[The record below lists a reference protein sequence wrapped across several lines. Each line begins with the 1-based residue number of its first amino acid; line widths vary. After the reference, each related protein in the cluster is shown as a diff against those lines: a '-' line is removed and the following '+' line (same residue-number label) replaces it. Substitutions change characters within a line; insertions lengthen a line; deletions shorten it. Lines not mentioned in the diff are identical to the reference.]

1 MRGRRA
7 GRLSPSAQS
16 AEMRIATRWVEVGP
30 AFGSLLMRTP
40 VPLAPRVLGTADS
53 VCSTRRWRVA
63 DAAAS
68 VIVDLV
74 LVGASRRLRGDD
86 ISGGRAS
93 RLAE

>member
-1 MRGRRA
+1 M
-7 GRLSPSAQS
+7 STS
-16 AEMRIATRWVEVGP
+16 
-30 AFGSLLMRTP
+30 
-40 VPLAPRVLGTADS
+40 VPLVSRVLGTADS

-63 DAAAS
+63 DAAAV

-74 LVGASRRLRGDD
+74 LVGASRRLRDDD